1 VNWNDV
7 VPTDVADSQAAWER
21 VHRVLRARQGGAR
34 TDDIAKV
41 LRVSRERV
49 RQMELKARRWPVAP
63 VLRFCDESVPGL
75 FAAQSVEIARGRL
88 AEATK
93 AKDAATRAWAAAFDE
108 LRRVERAARFG
119 GPA

>member
-1 VNWNDV
+1 MTWADV
-7 VPTDVADSQAAWER
+7 VPADVAERQAVWER

-34 TDDIAKV
+34 TDEIAKA

-49 RQMELKARRWPVAP
+49 RQMELKAKRWPVAP
-63 VLRFCDESVPGL
+63 VLRFCDESVPQL
-75 FAAQSVEIARGRL
+75 FAARSVEIARARL

-119 GPA
+119 DPA